1 VSARCSA
8 AVLLLVGVLAVA
20 GCAVLDQGAQ
30 TVAGA
35 AAGAGVISNSQ
46 ADGIKKT
53 STAFRKSAE
62 EFTESEEYYIGRS
75 VSAEILTRYK
85 SADLQA
91 LNRYV
96 TTLGTALAMSSDRP
110 EIFAGY
116 HFRVLDTDEVNAF
129 ATPGGFIF
137 VTRGMLR
144 KVDNEDQLA
153 GVLAHEI
160 SHVCLKHGL
169 KSIHSARLTQAF
181 SILAVE
187 AGKAYTQA
195 ELGQLTE
202 AFEGALN
209 DIVGTLVVNGYS
221 RGLEA
226 DADARAATFMKRSG
240 YNPGALAAFI
250 GKLGQGSPQQKGFA
264 KTHPDS
270 ADRIKKLAAA
280 GVTPAT
286 PAPNQVET
294 ERFQRAMKGV

>member
-1 VSARCSA
+1 MSARWCA
-8 AVLLLVGVLAVA
+8 AALLPTGVLAVA
-20 GCAVLDQGAQ
+20 ACAVIDQGAQ
-30 TVAGA
+30 TVAGV
-35 AAGAGVISNSQ
+35 AAGAGVISHSQ
-46 ADGIKKT
+46 AEGIKKT

-75 VSAEILTRYK
+75 VSAEILTRYRG
-85 SADLQA
+85 ADLQA
-91 LNRYV
+91 LGRYV
-96 TTLGTALAMSSDRP
+96 ATLGTALAMSSDRP

-116 HFRVLDTDEVNAF
+116 HFRVLDTDEINAF
-129 ATPGGFIF
+129 ATPGGFVF

-144 KVDNEDQLA
+144 KVESEDQLA
-153 GVLAHEI
+153 GVLAHELA
-160 SHVCLKHGL
+160 HVCLKHGL
-169 KSIHSARLTQAF
+169 KSIRSARLTQAF

-209 DIVGTLVVNGYS
+209 DIVGTLVVNGYG

-226 DADARAATFMKRSG
+226 DADARAATFMKRAG

-250 GKLGQGSPQQKGFA
+250 GKLGQGAPQQKGFA

-270 ADRIKKLAAA
+270 ADRLKKLAAI
-280 GVTPAT
+280 GVMPAI
-286 PAPNQVET
+286 PASNAVRT
-294 ERFQRAMKGV
+294 DRFQRAMKDV